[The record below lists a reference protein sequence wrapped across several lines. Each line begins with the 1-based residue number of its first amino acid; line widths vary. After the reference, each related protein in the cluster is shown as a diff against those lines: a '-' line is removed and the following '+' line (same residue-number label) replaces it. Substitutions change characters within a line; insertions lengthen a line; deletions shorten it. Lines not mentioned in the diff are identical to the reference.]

1 MALKINTCSLILIS
15 FSTKSFVF
23 SFKPIPFSKENLLT
37 IITKY
42 WGGWRRMVLSVC
54 FVSLVHTQ
62 QFLVKSTLSDSLIN
76 LDVVKLIFGL
86 ILNSLILDTDYKP
99 DSDLHIEQIYLI
111 LEMKEKN
118 RFLK

>member
-1 MALKINTCSLILIS
+1 
-15 FSTKSFVF
+15 
-23 SFKPIPFSKENLLT
+23 
-37 IITKY
+37 
-42 WGGWRRMVLSVC
+42 MVLSVC

-76 LDVVKLIFGL
+76 LDIEKFIFGL
-86 ILNSLILDTDYKP
+86 ILNSLILDTDLKP

-111 LEMKEKN
+111 LEMEEKN